1 MNTLVYSMVL
11 LIIFS
16 CKSNSLAQ
24 EKSLKN
30 KKSDIENVKDES
42 IATETKNSKTI
53 IGDGLSTL

>member
-53 IGDGLSTL
+53 IGDG